1 MGPNGVPRSGKTA
14 PGSTLRGL
22 VSLHWEYLDG
32 AGKPTGR
39 SQSFPERDAAEEW
52 LGQAWQELADAGVT
66 EVELRDEDGGET
78 LYRMALG
85 PG

>member
-1 MGPNGVPRSGKTA
+1 MS
-14 PGSTLRGL
+14 LR
-22 VSLHWEYLDG
+22 WEYLDG
-32 AGKPTGR
+32 AGKPSGR

>member
-1 MGPNGVPRSGKTA
+1 
-14 PGSTLRGL
+14 
-22 VSLHWEYLDG
+22 VSLRWEYLDG
-32 AGKPTGR
+32 AGKPCGR
-39 SQSFPERDAAEEW
+39 SKSFPERDAAEEW